1 MHLVHALILVPAPKP
16 NFAKG
21 KVSHWRFGFWNCF
34 TVGLYFP
41 LSFECLI
48 MGFFCFPHIAHACG
62 IGHSVPTLFLFCNR
76 YGIISLMEFIFLIA
90 ILVFSVVFHEVSH
103 GVVANSLG
111 DTTAK
116 DAGRLTLNPLPHLD
130 PVGSIILPAFLILMS
145 QISGGG
151 IIFGWAKPVPVN
163 PQYFRDQ
170 KFGSAKVSLAG
181 PASNLALAL
190 VFGLALRFL
199 PIADIHP
206 NLPLIFQS
214 IVYINLLLTV
224 FNLLPI
230 PPLDGSHILF
240 SFLPRSMSKLRVF
253 LERYGLV
260 LLFILIFF
268 FLDFISLFVDFAFRL
283 IVGA

>member
-1 MHLVHALILVPAPKP
+1 
-16 NFAKG
+16 
-21 KVSHWRFGFWNCF
+21 
-34 TVGLYFP
+34 
-41 LSFECLI
+41 
-48 MGFFCFPHIAHACG
+48 
-62 IGHSVPTLFLFCNR
+62 
-76 YGIISLMEFIFLIA
+76 MEFIFLIA

-103 GVVANSLG
+103 GVVAHSLG

-130 PVGSIILPAFLILMS
+130 PIGSIILPAFLILMS

-170 KFGSAKVSLAG
+170 KFGEAKVSLAG
-181 PASNLALAL
+181 PASNFALALA
-190 VFGLALRFL
+190 FGLALRFL
-199 PIADIHP
+199 PISDIHP
-206 NLPLIFQS
+206 NLPVIFQS
-214 IVYINLLLTV
+214 IVYINLLLGI

-240 SFLPRSMSKLRVF
+240 TFLPRSMARVKAF
-253 LERYGLV
+253 LQQYGLM

-268 FLDFISLFVDFAFRL
+268 FFDFISLFVDMVFRL
-283 IVGA
+283 IVGV

>member
-1 MHLVHALILVPAPKP
+1 
-16 NFAKG
+16 
-21 KVSHWRFGFWNCF
+21 
-34 TVGLYFP
+34 
-41 LSFECLI
+41 
-48 MGFFCFPHIAHACG
+48 
-62 IGHSVPTLFLFCNR
+62 
-76 YGIISLMEFIFLIA
+76 MEFIFLIA

-116 DAGRLTLNPLPHLD
+116 DAGRLTLNPLPHID
-130 PVGSIILPAFLILMS
+130 PIGSIILPAFLILMN

-181 PASNLALAL
+181 PASNFALALA
-190 VFGLALRFL
+190 FGLALRFL
-199 PIADIHP
+199 PISDIHP
-206 NLPLIFQS
+206 SLAAIFQS
-214 IVYINLLLTV
+214 IVYINLLLGV

-240 SFLPRSMSKLRVF
+240 SFLPRSMSRLKAF
-253 LERYGLV
+253 LQQYGLM

-268 FLDFISLFVDFAFRL
+268 FFDFISLFVGKVFAL
-283 IVGA
+283 IVGM